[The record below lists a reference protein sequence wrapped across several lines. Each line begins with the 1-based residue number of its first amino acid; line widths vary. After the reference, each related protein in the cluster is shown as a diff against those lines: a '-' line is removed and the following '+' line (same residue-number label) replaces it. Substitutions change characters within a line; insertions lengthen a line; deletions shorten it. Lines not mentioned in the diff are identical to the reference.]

1 MAKNNKTPEFRGEKA
16 VTSKENYLRDGKGF
30 KNE

>member
-1 MAKNNKTPEFRGEKA
+1 MAKNNKTPEFCGEKS
-16 VTSKENYLRDGKGF
+16 VTAKENYLRNGKGL